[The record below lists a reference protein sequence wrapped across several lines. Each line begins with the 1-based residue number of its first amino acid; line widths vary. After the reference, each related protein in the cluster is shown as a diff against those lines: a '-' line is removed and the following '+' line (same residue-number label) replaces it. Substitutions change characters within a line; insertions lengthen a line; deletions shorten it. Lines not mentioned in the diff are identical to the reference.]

1 MFYSLSLVYHYFLTL
16 YYKKLNQFILNFPE
30 NYLKYAHGVVSEYLA
45 DDLSAKLHKH
55 LGLPEPETGPNKRKQ
70 LTSANTNTDLKR
82 SKTDAQPQ
90 EPVKNGALDLSKP
103 EKVVSHPPP
112 NFTCNA

>member
-1 MFYSLSLVYHYFLTL
+1 M
-16 YYKKLNQFILNFPE
+16 
-30 NYLKYAHGVVSEYLA
+30 SEYLA

-70 LTSANTNTDLKR
+70 LASANTNTDLKR

-90 EPVKNGALDLSKP
+90 DPVKNGALDLSKP
-103 EKVVSHPPP
+103 EKVVIHLLNLHVMLTRSIKQ
-112 NFTCNA
+112 TILL